1 VSLPT
6 NFLPS
11 NDLSYIEEK
20 GSKIATPESHKAW
33 SSSKGNDSSSSTPI
47 DKSKIW
53 VPSNPRGAEML
64 PPGMVAAESDFY
76 LRRLWGLPHED
87 LKSEPRYLATFT
99 VGINQKANI
108 DACVK
113 KVGSFPLF
121 DVLTSRHK
129 LFIIFSTVFRKLHYC
144 PVSL

>member
-1 VSLPT
+1 MFSC
-6 NFLPS
+6 FIS
-11 NDLSYIEEK
+11 DLSQ
-20 GSKIATPESHKAW
+20 
-33 SSSKGNDSSSSTPI
+33 
-47 DKSKIW
+47 IW

>member
-47 DKSKIW
+47 DKSK
-53 VPSNPRGAEML
+53 AC
-64 PPGMVAAESDFY
+64 FY
-76 LRRLWGLPHED
+76 SLICLWLGNVLD
-87 LKSEPRYLATFT
+87 LY
-99 VGINQKANI
+99 
-108 DACVK
+108 
-113 KVGSFPLF
+113 
-121 DVLTSRHK
+121 
-129 LFIIFSTVFRKLHYC
+129 II
-144 PVSL
+144 